1 MEAVLM
7 KSQSLFGFVMLA
19 LGLASSCLGQKVVV
33 IHAAQLFD
41 GKSDRLASN
50 QVIVIQGERIVEVGP
65 AGSVKIPAGAQEIDL
80 GTGTI
85 LPGLIEGHNH
95 MFKIADHGGAD
106 TDTSVPA
113 VPIPGTAFSLPYATI
128 LASVNARLDLLSGF
142 TTARDLTSGGTADV
156 DLRNAI
162 NEGLIPGP
170 RMQVATEGLRG
181 SIAGPRYFH
190 LVDSPWE
197 GRKQVRI
204 QLKNGADFIKI
215 FVAGF
220 RQNPDIGY
228 GAPTMTLEEEQA
240 IVDEAHRQG
249 VRVACTCNAGVAAR
263 QSVEAGCDSLELV
276 GDIDPE
282 TVRKAVEKGTF
293 MTFGMTRIRIIAA
306 TQNFPLA
313 DMSKASFQRA
323 LKAGVK
329 IALGVNATGAHG
341 KQEGPY
347 HGEEAAELNLM
358 VEYGMT
364 PLQAMRSATSV
375 GAANIGWS
383 DRVGAIEKG
392 KYADI
397 IGVSG
402 NPANDITE
410 LGRVKFVMKGGQ
422 VFRNDFKL
430 SKEAPSSR

>member
-1 MEAVLM
+1 M
-7 KSQSLFGFVMLA
+7 KSRSALIFGLVSLTVGA
-19 LGLASSCLGQKVVV
+19 SCLCAQSQHAIA
-33 IHAAQLFD
+33 IHAGQLFD

-50 QVIVIQGERIVEVGP
+50 QVIVIQGDRIVEVGS
-65 AGSVKIPAGAQEIDL
+65 AGSVKIPAGAEEIDL
-80 GTGTI
+80 GRGTV

-113 VPIPGTAFSLPYATI
+113 VPRPGTAFSTPFATI
-128 LASVNARLDLLSGF
+128 LAEVNARLDLLSGF
-142 TTARDLTSGGTADV
+142 TTVRDLTSGGTADV

-204 QLKNGADFIKI
+204 QLKNGADFIKV

-220 RQNPDIGY
+220 RANPDIGY
-228 GAPTMTLEEEQA
+228 GAPTMTAEEEQA

-249 VRVACTCNAGVAAR
+249 VKVACTCNAGIAAR
-263 QSVEAGCDSLELV
+263 QSIEAGCDSLELV
-276 GDIDPE
+276 GIIDPE
-282 TVRKAVEKGTF
+282 SIRMAVEKGTF
-293 MTFGMTRIRIIAA
+293 MTFGLTRIRILASRE
-306 TQNFPLA
+306 NFPLA
-313 DMSKASFQRA
+313 EMSKASFQRA

-341 KQEGPY
+341 QQEGPY
-347 HGEEAAELNLM
+347 HGEEAAELKLM

-364 PLQAMRSATSV
+364 PLQAIRSATSV
-375 GAANIGWS
+375 GAANIGWAE
-383 DRVGAIEKG
+383 RVGAIAKG

-397 IGVSG
+397 VAVSG
-402 NPANDITE
+402 NPANDVTE
-410 LGRVKFVMKGGQ
+410 LERVKFVMKGGQ
-422 VFRNDFKL
+422 VVRNDFK
-430 SKEAPSSR
+430 